1 MDRDM
6 KTCQKA
12 AARCVEKFGHVVEKL
27 VKQADN
33 ELAKAT
39 AKTMAKARDA
49 IGKQF
54 DEALAELR
62 KALEAI
68 QTPTWLD
75 EREFVGL
82 HQWLEPFVDD
92 RLDALRKYM
101 TIKARTEIAG
111 KAKKMVVTVRWQWK

>member
-12 AARCVEKFGHVVEKL
+12 AARCVEKFGQVVERL

-33 ELAKAT
+33 TLPKAGK
-39 AKTMAKARDA
+39 AIAKARDP

-62 KALEAI
+62 KTLEAI
-68 QTPTWLD
+68 ETPWWQD
-75 EREFVGL
+75 ERAFVEL

-92 RLDALRKYM
+92 RLDPLRKYM
-101 TIKARTEIAG
+101 SIKARAEFAG
-111 KAKKMVVTVRWQWK
+111 KSKKIVVTVRWQWK